1 MYYSIRHLTRF
12 DYSVPVSE
20 SVMEVRMRPRTE
32 GHQRCFQF
40 KLDVS
45 PRARVFFYRDYL
57 GNTIHHFNVPGR
69 HLRLGILAESV
80 VEVDEPSPLPNKL
93 GNGAWAELD
102 ALAERGEFNEFLNA
116 SRFAHPTQG
125 LTELAQEI
133 GAERRMDP
141 LSLIR
146 DLNERLHRAFVYE
159 PDFTRVDS
167 LIEEALAARRGVCQD
182 FAHIMISLLRPLRIP
197 ARYVSGYLCPRA
209 DRPDRSLDGA
219 SHAWVEVWLPGLNWV
234 GVDPTN
240 DIMTSERHIR
250 AAVGRDYA
258 DVPPT
263 RGIFKGAATSAL
275 SVAVRVTPS
284 SSPAEDEL
292 QLTTI
297 RQPNFS
303 ETDMVAAASQ
313 QQQQQQQQ

>member
-12 DYSVPVSE
+12 DYSGPVSE

-45 PRARVFFYRDYL
+45 PRARVFLYRDYL

-69 HLRLGILAESV
+69 HLRLGILAEAV
-80 VEVDEPSPLPNKL
+80 VEVDEQVALPSCI
-93 GNGAWAELD
+93 GAGAWSELD
-102 ALAERGEFNEFLNA
+102 VLADAGEFSEFLEP
-116 SRFAHPTQG
+116 SRFAHPTAG
-125 LTELAQEI
+125 LVGLSREI

-146 DLNERLHRAFVYE
+146 DLNARIHRAFVYE
-159 PDFTRVDS
+159 PEFTSVDS

-182 FAHIMISLLRPLRIP
+182 FAHIMIALLRQLRIP
-197 ARYVSGYLCPRA
+197 VRYVSGYLCPREG
-209 DRPDRSLDGA
+209 RKDRSLDGA
-219 SHAWVEVWLPGLNWV
+219 SHAWVEAWLPGLNWV
-234 GVDPTN
+234 GFDPTN
-240 DIMTSERHIR
+240 DLMAGERHVR
-250 AAVGRDYA
+250 TAVGRDYA

-263 RGIFKGAATSAL
+263 RGVFKGAATSAL

-284 SSPAEDEL
+284 SAPAEDEL
-292 QLTTI
+292 QLITI
-297 RQPNFS
+297 RQPNFANVDVIA
-303 ETDMVAAASQ
+303 EQ
-313 QQQQQQQQ
+313 QQQQQQ

>member
-12 DYSVPVSE
+12 DYSAPVSE

-32 GHQRCFQF
+32 GQQRCFQF
-40 KLDVS
+40 KLDIS

-69 HLRLGILAESV
+69 HLRLGILAEAV
-80 VEVDEPSPLPNKL
+80 VETGEPAALPASL
-93 GNGAWAELD
+93 GSGAWTEIDRMAD
-102 ALAERGEFNEFLNA
+102 SGEFGEFLA
-116 SRFAHPTQG
+116 PSRFAHPTAG
-125 LTELAQEI
+125 LAELGREV

-141 LSLIR
+141 LLLVR
-146 DLNERLHRAFVYE
+146 DLNARVHRAFVYE
-159 PDFTRVDS
+159 PEFTRVDS
-167 LIEEALAARRGVCQD
+167 VIEEALAARRGVCQD
-182 FAHIMISLLRPLRIP
+182 FAHIMIALLRGLRIP

-219 SHAWVEVWLPGLNWV
+219 SHAWVEAWLPGLNWV
-234 GVDPTN
+234 GFDPTN
-240 DIMTSERHIR
+240 DLAASQRHIR
-250 AAVGRDYA
+250 TAVGRDYA

-284 SSPAEDEL
+284 NKPADDEL

-297 RQPNFS
+297 RQPSFADFDI
-303 ETDMVAAASQ
+303 TAAQ
-313 QQQQQQQQ
+313 QQQQQQQ

>member
-40 KLDVS
+40 KLEVS
-45 PRARVFFYRDYL
+45 PRARVFLYRDYL

-69 HLRLGILAESV
+69 HLRLGILAEAV
-80 VEVDEPSPLPNKL
+80 VEVDDPVALPPSI
-93 GNGAWAELD
+93 GAGTWRELD
-102 ALAERGEFNEFLNA
+102 MLAERGEFSEFLEP
-116 SRFAHPTQG
+116 SRFAHPTPG
-125 LTELAQEI
+125 LSDLGREI

-141 LSLIR
+141 LSLLR
-146 DLNERLHRAFVYE
+146 DLNARIHRAFVYE
-159 PDFTRVDS
+159 PEFTTVDS
-167 LIEEALAARRGVCQD
+167 AIEQAIAARRGVCQD
-182 FAHIMISLLRPLRIP
+182 FAHIMIALLRELRIP

-209 DRPDRSLDGA
+209 GRKDRSLDGA
-219 SHAWVEVWLPGLNWV
+219 SHAWVEAWLPGLNWV
-234 GVDPTN
+234 GFDPTN
-240 DIMTSERHIR
+240 DLMAGERHIR
-250 AAVGRDYA
+250 TAVGRDYA

-263 RGIFKGAATSAL
+263 RGVYKGAATSSL

-284 SSPAEDEL
+284 TTPAEDEL

-297 RQPNFS
+297 RQPNFA
-303 ETDMVAAASQ
+303 DVDVIAAQ